1 MLSRCNLWPEI
12 CSNGFI
18 GDFMRLWGTTMHE
31 NGPRP
36 RSYFKIFVFNAAKSI
51 FVAEGKKHCRKRKH
65 TRKISLNTVRKQSH
79 ILRCSDYT
87 MLHLDVFDSTPT

>member
-1 MLSRCNLWPEI
+1 
-12 CSNGFI
+12 
-18 GDFMRLWGTTMHE
+18 MRLWRTTMHE

-79 ILRCSDYT
+79 IFRWCDYT
-87 MLHLDVFDSTPT
+87 LFVFSTFESP